1 MMLMAKRKD
10 DLIHEFAEKYSDVCV
25 GNNAIDTGLYEKYG
39 VKRGLRD
46 KNGKGVLSG
55 LTNISLIVSLEE
67 KDGRTVPC
75 DGQLYYRGY
84 NIFDLVR
91 GFQKDGR
98 FGFEETA
105 YLLLFGALPT
115 QKELENFKNILE
127 MSMDLPTNFVR
138 DVVMKASSHDIMN
151 SLTKSVLT
159 LASYDPNVS
168 DLSLDNV
175 LRQCL
180 MLISVFPMLSVY
192 GYQAYNHYEKDQ
204 SLYIHRPDP
213 KLSMAENFLRMLR
226 PDKKYTQLE
235 ARVLDAAL
243 VLHMEHGGGNN
254 STFTT
259 RVVTS
264 AGSDTYSVVAAAL
277 SSLKGPKHGG
287 ANIKVVQMMQ
297 DLKKNVSDVTDEKLV
312 REYLTKILKKEAF
325 DGSGLI
331 YGMGHA
337 VYSISDP
344 RAVVYKT
351 FVERLA
357 TEKHHSDEYAL
368 YSMVEHL
375 APEVIA
381 ENCHIYKGVS
391 ANVDFF
397 SGFVYSML
405 DIPLEL
411 YTPMFAIARIVG
423 WSAHRMEE
431 LINADKII
439 RPAYRSIVTPK
450 IYEDLKHRSIPKLDT
465 EQEDLIKLT
474 LHDS

>member
-1 MMLMAKRKD
+1 MGTKIEDTIKAFTD
-10 DLIHEFAEKYSDVCV
+10 KYSKVCV
-25 GNNAIDTGLYEKYG
+25 DNSAIEPELFEQYG

-55 LTNISLIVSLEE
+55 LTNISMIKSSEE
-67 KDGRTVPC
+67 IDGKSVPC

-91 GFQKDGR
+91 GFKQDNR
-98 FGFEETA
+98 FGFDECA
-105 YLLLFGALPT
+105 YLLLFGSLPN
-115 QKELENFKNILE
+115 KEQLIDFKRTLGC
-127 MSMDLPTNFVR
+127 SMTLPTNFVR
-138 DVVMKASSHDIMN
+138 DVIMKAPSHDIMN

-159 LASYDPNVS
+159 LASYDDTVK
-168 DLSLDNV
+168 DVSLDNV
-175 LRQCL
+175 LRQSL

-192 GYQAYNHYEKDQ
+192 GYHAYNHYECDD

-213 KLSMAENFLRMLR
+213 NLSTAENLLRMLR
-226 PDKKYTQLE
+226 PDMSYTMTE
-235 ARVLDAAL
+235 AKVLDAAL

-264 AGSDTYSVVAAAL
+264 AGSDTYSVIAAAL

-287 ANIKVVQMMQ
+287 ANIKVVQMME
-297 DLKKNVSDVTDEKLV
+297 DLRRNVDDVTDEDQV
-312 REYLTKILKKEAF
+312 RSYLYRLLNKEAF
-325 DGSGLI
+325 DRSGLI

-344 RAVVYKT
+344 RALVFKT

-357 TEKHHSDEYAL
+357 TEKKRHDDFDL
-368 YSMVEHL
+368 YSMIERL

-381 ENCHIYKGVS
+381 EKCRIYKGVS
-391 ANVDFF
+391 ANVDFY

-405 DIPLEL
+405 DIPEEL
-411 YTPMFAIARIVG
+411 FTPIFAIARIAG

-431 LINADKII
+431 LINMGKII
-439 RPAYRSIVTPK
+439 RPAYKGI
-450 IYEDLKHRSIPKLDT
+450 LLDGT
-465 EQEDLIKLT
+465 YLPLDKR
-474 LHDS
+474 